1 MKKYTDTKD
10 RQDILNPKTDWVFKL
25 MFSKGEVGNK
35 ALISFLNAFL
45 QETYG
50 TIKKADILNTELTRQ
65 TPAGETY
72 RLDFLIKTDNGL
84 IVNLEMQQYWKK
96 SFMRRSQLYLI
107 RTAARFLKKKPHTGD
122 PFYAVSLTV
131 FGCNVPK
138 KVKLPA
144 VQDEAII
151 QFIYVELNRLVEY
164 TMKKDIAEYTA
175 KDFWIRFLGNYA
187 EDRRSG
193 MLEQLCKLEEG
204 IRMAEQ
210 ALFTVTEEE
219 RRIARELS
227 EENYQTYIALERAEA
242 REEGLSE
249 GEALGAHQKALET
262 ARILKQFGDS
272 VQKIMQ
278 ATGLS
283 EAEIDS
289 L

>member
-1 MKKYTDTKD
+1 
-10 RQDILNPKTDWVFKL
+10 
-25 MFSKGEVGNK
+25 MFSKGKEGNK

-84 IVNLEMQQYWKK
+84 IVNLEMQQYWEK

-107 RTAARFLKKKPHTGD
+107 RTAARFLKKKPHAGD

-131 FGCNVPK
+131 FGCDVPK

-249 GEALGAHQKALET
+249 GEALGAHQNALQN
-262 ARILKQFGDS
+262 AGNLKRLGVS
-272 VQKIMQ
+272 IEIIAK
-278 ATGLS
+278 ATGLTK
-283 EAEIDS
+283 EEVEQV
-289 L
+289 